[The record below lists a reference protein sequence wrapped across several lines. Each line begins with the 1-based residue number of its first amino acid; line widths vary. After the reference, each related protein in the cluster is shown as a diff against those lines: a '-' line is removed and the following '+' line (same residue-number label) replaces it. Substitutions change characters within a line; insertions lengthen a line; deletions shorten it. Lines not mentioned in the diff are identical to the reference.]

1 MFYHSLNGISLILSL
16 LTFYKR
22 CPKVFSLFRRSF
34 KKIQIKRNNFSYIM
48 EENIVIMNPF
58 NSTFLCST
66 SLMHT
71 WVCPV
76 GGSNAFKVRLNRMF
90 SVFDKEWWMQHLLHI
105 TYVYRLI
112 LNFLWFYDK
121 LYTHMGYFYSGNVSY
136 LLKASH
142 LYV

>member
-1 MFYHSLNGISLILSL
+1 
-16 LTFYKR
+16 
-22 CPKVFSLFRRSF
+22 
-34 KKIQIKRNNFSYIM
+34 M

-90 SVFDKEWWMQHLLHI
+90 SVFDKEWWMQQLLHI

-121 LYTHMGYFYSGNVSY
+121 VYTHLGYFYSGNVSY

-142 LYV
+142 LDFFFFFSPGMMKTTKMRILLLRFFYYYLFSPFFHSVTLNSV

>member
-1 MFYHSLNGISLILSL
+1 
-16 LTFYKR
+16 
-22 CPKVFSLFRRSF
+22 
-34 KKIQIKRNNFSYIM
+34 M

-90 SVFDKEWWMQHLLHI
+90 SVFDKEWWMQQLLHI

-121 LYTHMGYFYSGNVSY
+121 VYTHMGYFYSGNVSY

-142 LYV
+142 LDFFFFSPGMMKTTKMRILLLRFFF